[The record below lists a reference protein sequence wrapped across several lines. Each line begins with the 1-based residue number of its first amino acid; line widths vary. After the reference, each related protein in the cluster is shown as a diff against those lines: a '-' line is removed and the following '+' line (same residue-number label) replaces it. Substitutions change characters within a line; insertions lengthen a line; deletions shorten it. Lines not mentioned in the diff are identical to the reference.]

1 MRRDHHAG
9 TEETMPRSSPVR
21 VLLFIPALSILF
33 IAGCFTE
40 SGEQRPGFV
49 ADVMGAEFAAVGA
62 CCLEDGTCLI
72 VTEEEC
78 FAQAG
83 EYQGDE
89 TLCDPN
95 PCEQPPPPI
104 GACCLE
110 DGTCLIVT
118 EEECFAQAGEY
129 QGDETLCDPNPC
141 EQPPPPIGAC
151 CLEDGTCLIVTEEE
165 CFAQAGEYQG
175 DETLCD
181 PNPCEQPPPPIGA
194 CCLED
199 GTCLIVTEEECFA
212 QAGEYQGD
220 ETLCDPNPCEQPQPE
235 GCGLGFWKNH
245 PDAWE
250 PTGYQE
256 ADLVG
261 DLFLLPVE
269 LDFLA
274 DDTLAEALRYP
285 GGNGI
290 EGAARLL
297 LRTAVVAVLNA
308 ALASLDRKTMQDARH
323 EIGPRNGQGCPLG

>member
-49 ADVMGAEFAAVGA
+49 ADVMGAEFAAV
-62 CCLEDGTCLI
+62 
-72 VTEEEC
+72 
-78 FAQAG
+78 
-83 EYQGDE
+83 
-89 TLCDPN
+89 
-95 PCEQPPPPI
+95 

-308 ALASLDRKTMQDARH
+308 AHPEVDYPLSVPEIVAIVDAALASLDRKTMQDARH
-323 EIGPRNGQGCPLG
+323 EIGPRNGQGCPLD